1 MNHVGGF
8 GASIGPTAASRV
20 VLFAPSS
27 TTFPVRNMASPAAV
41 AGALVT
47 VNVTGMSGPV
57 STVNDA
63 VFDVAPEF
71 VVSCT
76 LYVPGGITLGDG
88 TENVTVVSDQEL
100 AAKEVEPN
108 ITLPATAPKPWP
120 AIVALIPDCPSNCP
134 IEPICGTVAAGA
146 DCQTATVCGGK
157 EKAVTGLFPLPFST
171 VIPKPTSKP
180 FS

>member
-41 AGALVT
+41 AGALGT
-47 VNVTGMSGPV
+47 VNVTGISGPV

-76 LYVPGGITLGDG
+76 LYVPGGITIRGG
-88 TENVTVVSDQEL
+88 AENVAGLCDQRL
-100 AAKEVEPN
+100 AATEVEPN
-108 ITLPATAPKPWP
+108 FTLPAAAPKPW
-120 AIVALIPDCPSNCP
+120 
-134 IEPICGTVAAGA
+134 
-146 DCQTATVCGGK
+146 
-157 EKAVTGLFPLPFST
+157 
-171 VIPKPTSKP
+171 
-180 FS
+180 